1 MYHSNS
7 PDWYVGKEFKFS
19 NIGKV
24 THGKILSYKSKEY
37 IGEKMKKINEIKYT
51 VSLQDKKEIEVT
63 SAFFKLPT
71 VSLKV
76 HGQWVKIKK

>member
-19 NIGKV
+19 NIGKI
-24 THGKILSYKSKEY
+24 TYGNILSYKTKEY
-37 IGEKMKKINEIKYT
+37 IGEKRKKITEIKYLI
-51 VSLQDKKEIEVT
+51 SLKDKRQIEVT